1 MAPVMVDALVEV
13 TQWRLQPQPLEERL
27 RPAKQRPRRARE
39 EQEPEHECPEHEHA
53 FEPQVAAHVVL
64 PDREQEPDRSEG
76 HRRRAS
82 DAALE
87 EHGPRDDRR
96 PPRMPPRRL
105 DDADRVAAERRRE
118 HLTGRVCDEV
128 RAREPGHALED
139 VVRSEEPAPAQREHR
154 DGDDHDRHGECEPRE
169 VRVREDV
176 ERRAELDLP
185 DQVRDR
191 RGGQDERPDLTRPP
205 THRPRTS
212 SVSSS

>member
-1 MAPVMVDALVEV
+1 MPPVVVDALVEV
-13 TQWRLQPQPLEERL
+13 AQRRLQPQPLEERL

-39 EQEPEHECPEHEHA
+39 EQEPEHERPEHEHA
-53 FEPQVAAHVVL
+53 FEPQVAAHVVFA
-64 PDREQEPDRSEG
+64 DREQEPDRSEG

-96 PPRMPPRRL
+96 PPRMPSRGL

-128 RAREPGHALED
+128 RAREPGNALED
-139 VVRSEEPAPAQREHR
+139 VVRARSQPQRSASTGTVTTTIATASANHAR
-154 DGDDHDRHGECEPRE
+154 FVSARTSSVVPSSIFQIRYAIAAA
-169 VRVREDV
+169 VRTSV
-176 ERRAELDLP
+176 P
-185 DQVRDR
+185 TS
-191 RGGQDERPDLTRPP
+191 TRSSDSW
-205 THRPRTS
+205 PRTS